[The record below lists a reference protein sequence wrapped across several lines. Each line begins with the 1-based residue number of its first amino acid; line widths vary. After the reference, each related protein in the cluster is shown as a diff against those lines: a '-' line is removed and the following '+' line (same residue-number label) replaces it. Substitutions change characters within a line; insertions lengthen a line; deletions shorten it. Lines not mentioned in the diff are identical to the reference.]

1 MENEKEKRPTD
12 EQLDKFDLA
21 NACSMNECTGLVTHF
36 ATEEE
41 LESYMDIYSFQA
53 TPVLDETEEIKTGK
67 NKF

>member
-1 MENEKEKRPTD
+1 MKKSERPTKD
-12 EQLDKFDLA
+12 QFEQFDLT
-21 NACSMNECTGLVTHF
+21 NACSATECTGLVTHF